1 MTRMSIGAASLVL
14 CLSAVVSAQAQEP
27 PPAPVVLQP
36 LPAPGT
42 APVAPAAQ
50 PAPQPQPVQPQ
61 PGQPNVIIV
70 QPTPAQPAPVVQPP
84 AQPPAVYVYE
94 LPPPPSYSYAPP
106 PPPAPP
112 KPMKRAGVHTHDGF
126 YLRMGLGLGAVAV
139 SSTRKSGDSDSLS
152 TGGGAI
158 EFGMGGTLGEGF
170 VLGGRLIGVGGD
182 SLRLESTDQRANVD
196 GSLFY
201 STVQLFADWYLDP
214 ESGLH
219 LEAALGPA
227 GLTYDPTPSSR
238 SDDEYE
244 GDEVTFDGFG
254 GSLGVGWEGWI
265 GEQWSLGG
273 LFRLNWATYD
283 GVFDASTPDEPLRA
297 SVDTDDDTGRIVA
310 VVPMFMLTGTFH

>member
-1 MTRMSIGAASLVL
+1 MTRMSISAASLAFA
-14 CLSAVVSAQAQEP
+14 LSLGVSALAQEP

-42 APVAPAAQ
+42 VTPAAQ
-50 PAPQPQPVQPQ
+50 PAPQPQPAQPP

-84 AQPPAVYVYE
+84 PAQPPAVYVYE
-94 LPPPPSYSYAPP
+94 LPPPPSYNYVPP
-106 PPPAPP
+106 PPPVA
-112 KPMKRAGVHTHDGF
+112 KPMKQAGVHTHDGF
-126 YLRMGLGLGAVAV
+126 YLRMGLGVGGVAV
-139 SSTRKSGDSDSLS
+139 SSTRQSRDSSDSLS
-152 TGGGAI
+152 TGGAAI
-158 EFGMGGTLGEGF
+158 EFGMGGTLGDGF

-182 SLRLESTDQRANVD
+182 SLRLESAEQSTDVG

-201 STVQLFADWYLDP
+201 STVQLFADWYVDP
-214 ESGLH
+214 EWGLH

-238 SDDEYE
+238 SGDTFE
-244 GDEVTFDGFG
+244 GDEVNFDGFG

-273 LFRLNWATYD
+273 LLRVNWATFD
-283 GVFDASTPDEPLRA
+283 GVFDASAPDEPLRA
-297 SVDTDDDTGRIVA
+297 SGVTDEETGRIIAVA
-310 VVPMFMLTGTFH
+310 PMLMLTGTFH